1 VTTLRA
7 GPESR
12 LVATPVFVA
21 SDWVGTERL
30 EVTVVAGDAGV
41 VEDARDRMI
50 DLLARFEAADPT
62 SEVGR
67 LNAGAGTAVGCSWE
81 TLLLASL
88 LDEAVDG
95 DVTIDTARST
105 ATVLT
110 GRALNPGRIASGVA
124 LDMVVRDLE
133 ADGVMGAGIRLGRDL
148 RVIGTSPYA
157 GGWTIDVAGT
167 RWRIP
172 AGAAITVE
180 RPAADPATDAT
191 GRVDSVTVLADTAWQ
206 AAAIAR
212 RAATRDAAGASR
224 LLADA
229 GTPGLLVVA
238 GEAIG
243 FGLPAS
249 SQVDLT

>member
-1 VTTLRA
+1 MTTLRA
-7 GPESR
+7 VPGSTESR

-30 EVTVVAGDAGV
+30 EVTVVEGDAGV

-50 DLLARFEAADPT
+50 DLLARFDAADPD
-62 SEVGR
+62 SELGQ
-67 LNAGAGTAVGCSWE
+67 LNGNAGDPVPCSWE

-95 DVTIDTARST
+95 DIVIDTARSS
-105 ATVLT
+105 ATVLR
-110 GRALNPGRIASGVA
+110 GRRLTPGRVAAGVA

-133 ADGVMGAGIRLGRDL
+133 ADGVIGAAIRLGRDV

-157 GGWTIDVAGT
+157 GGWTIDITGT

-172 AGAAITVE
+172 AGAAITVDGTSE
-180 RPAADPATDAT
+180 TA
-191 GRVDSVTVLADTAWQ
+191 GVDSVTVVADTAWQ
-206 AAAIAR
+206 AATLAH
-212 RAATRDAAGASR
+212 RAAGCSAADATR

-229 GTPGLLVVA
+229 EQPGLLVVA
-238 GEAIG
+238 GEVIS

-249 SQVDLT
+249 SQVDVT

>member
-1 VTTLRA
+1 VTTVRTD
-7 GPESR
+7 PESR

-50 DLLARFEAADPT
+50 DLLARFDAADPT

-67 LNAGAGTAVGCSWE
+67 LNAGAGIAVSCSWE

-105 ATVLT
+105 ATVLS
-110 GRALNPGRIASGVA
+110 GRRLSPGRIAAGVT

-172 AGAAITVE
+172 AGAAITV
-180 RPAADPATDAT
+180 DGATDADDT
-191 GRVDSVTVLADTAWQ
+191 VDSVTVLADTAWQ
-206 AAAIAR
+206 AAAIAH
-212 RAATRDAAGASR
+212 RAATRDAAAASR
-224 LLADA
+224 LLTEA

-238 GEAIG
+238 GKAIG

>member
-1 VTTLRA
+1 MTTLRA
-7 GPESR
+7 VLGSTEPR

-30 EVTVVAGDAGV
+30 EVTVVEGDAGV

-50 DLLARFEAADPT
+50 DLLARFDAADPG
-62 SEVGR
+62 SELGQ
-67 LNAGAGTAVGCSWE
+67 LNDNAGDPVPCSWE

-88 LDEAVDG
+88 LDEALDG
-95 DVTIDTARST
+95 DIVIDTARSS
-105 ATVLT
+105 ATVLR
-110 GRALNPGRIASGVA
+110 GRQLTPGRVAAGVA

-133 ADGVMGAGIRLGRDL
+133 ADGVIAAGIRLGRDV

-157 GGWTIDVAGT
+157 GGWVIDIAGT

-172 AGAAITVE
+172 AGAAITVDGTAE
-180 RPAADPATDAT
+180 PA
-191 GRVDSVTVLADTAWQ
+191 GVDSVTVLADTAWE
-206 AAAIAR
+206 AATIAH
-212 RAATRDAAGASR
+212 RAAGCEAADATR

-229 GTPGLLVVA
+229 EQPGLLVVA
-238 GEAIG
+238 GEVIS

>member
-1 VTTLRA
+1 VTTLRSD
-7 GPESR
+7 PESR

-30 EVTVVAGDAGV
+30 EVTVVASDAGV

-50 DLLARFEAADPT
+50 DLLARFDAADPT
-62 SEVGR
+62 SELGR
-67 LNAGAGTAVGCSWE
+67 LNAAAGSAVSCSWE

-95 DVTIDTARST
+95 DVVIDTARST
-105 ATVLT
+105 ATVIA
-110 GRALNPGRIASGVA
+110 GRRLHPGRIASGVA

-172 AGAAITVE
+172 AGAAITVDA
-180 RPAADPATDAT
+180 PAADADTDAT

-212 RAATRDAAGASR
+212 RAATRDAAAASR
-224 LLADA
+224 LLTDA

>member
-7 GPESR
+7 VPGSTGAR

-30 EVTVVAGDAGV
+30 EVTVVEGDAGV

-50 DLLARFEAADPT
+50 DLLARFDATDPD
-62 SEVGR
+62 SELGQ
-67 LNAGAGTAVGCSWE
+67 LNAKAGEPVPCSWE
-81 TLLLASL
+81 TLLLVSL

-95 DVTIDTARST
+95 DIVIDTARSS
-105 ATVLT
+105 ATVLR
-110 GRALNPGRIASGVA
+110 GRLLEPGRVAAGVA

-133 ADGVMGAGIRLGRDL
+133 ADGVVAAGIRLGRDV

-157 GGWTIDVAGT
+157 GGWTIDIAAT

-172 AGAAITVE
+172 AGAAITVDGTAE
-180 RPAADPATDAT
+180 SA
-191 GRVDSVTVLADTAWQ
+191 GVDSVTVLADTAWQ
-206 AAAIAR
+206 AATIAH
-212 RAATRDAAGASR
+212 RAAGCEVPDATR

-229 GTPGLLVVA
+229 EAPGLLVVA
-238 GEAIG
+238 GEVIS

>member
-1 VTTLRA
+1 VTTV
-7 GPESR
+7 GTDPESR
-12 LVATPVFVA
+12 LVASPVFVA

-50 DLLARFEAADPT
+50 DLLARFDPADPT
-62 SEVGR
+62 SELGR
-67 LNAGAGTAVGCSWE
+67 LNAGAGTAVTCSWE

-110 GRALNPGRIASGVA
+110 GRQLSPGRIASGVA

-157 GGWTIDVAGT
+157 GGWTIDVAGS

-172 AGAAITVE
+172 AGAAITVDG
-180 RPAADPATDAT
+180 AANGEGTVESA
-191 GRVDSVTVLADTAWQ
+191 TVLADTAWQ

-212 RAATRDAAGASR
+212 RAATRDAAGARR
-224 LLADA
+224 LLADSDTA
-229 GTPGLLVVA
+229 GLLVVA